1 MSLNSLQDDM
11 SRRAASMAAMA
22 KRASNPQEIQ
32 AIQQRL
38 VAGVQNG
45 TIQPYVGIPLIQDL
59 SKKMME
65 AKAKMAQS
73 IAGAGMPQPPQGGVP
88 IAQQVMAQAAQEGQ
102 GVGALPSNLPQS
114 YACCGIIAFEDG
126 VKLNVIRAK
135 YTQ

>member
-59 SKKMME
+59 SKKMVE

-88 IAQQVMAQAAQEGQ
+88 IAQQVMAQAAQEDREREGKADLKSMQ
-102 GVGALPSNLPQS
+102 GHRTLPPARVNRSRPPS
-114 YACCGIIAFEDG
+114 RPGP
-126 VKLNVIRAK
+126 
-135 YTQ
+135 